1 MQIAIASGKGG
12 TGKTTLATNL
22 AFFLSQKEKVTL
34 LDCDV
39 EEPNAHIFIKPE
51 WQEEYKAYVTIPEVD
66 REKCTGCGICG
77 EVCQF
82 SAIAVV
88 KEKVLTFPELCH
100 GCKLCQRLCPEKALG
115 EGQRELGTISIGS
128 RDNITFIHGKMRVG
142 EAMAPPLISEVKK
155 HANQESIILIDS
167 PPGTSCPAIEAVS
180 GADFVLLVTEP
191 TPFGLN
197 DLRLAVEMVRTLGLP
212 LGVAINRAD
221 LGDKGVWEYCKK
233 ENIPIILEIPNS
245 KDAAKNYSQ
254 GKLILEEMPD
264 FKESFATFW
273 ENIRKELRQ

>member
-115 EGQRELGTISIGS
+115 EGQRELGTVSIGS

-197 DLRLAVEMVRTLGLP
+197 DLRLAVEMLRTLGLP